1 MTAAAQKTSVSVHD
15 LVYIPDK
22 SMLVIACSDNT
33 IYMYEEELTAGG
45 IHRTY
50 TLVGSIF
57 EHFLQVSGAQRG
69 GGYWR
74 SHTQPTLTKI
84 SVKKPNQA
92 DVGQ

>member
-69 GGYWR
+69 GGILEIPY
-74 SHTQPTLTKI
+74 SAHTNKNFSQKTK
-84 SVKKPNQA
+84 SS
-92 DVGQ
+92 